1 MYGVAS
7 MTAPLRRVALRRPG
21 PAFLGADPA
30 AWHYGPSFEPGRAAA
45 EHAAFAGLL
54 ADSGVE
60 ILWMEGDDRGIADSV
75 FTYDASLMTPGG
87 TILLAPG
94 KPLRAGEQE
103 LHRAFYAARD
113 IPVIGELTGEAR
125 AEGGDTL
132 WLDEGTLAVGRGFRT
147 NQAGIE
153 QLTALLAPLGVS
165 VPAFDLPVHRGPE
178 ACLHLMSLVSP
189 VDRKRALACTRLLP
203 VGLWELMRTLGYE
216 LIEAPDAEFEA
227 SETLSVN
234 ILALAPGRCIAVAG
248 FHETRGA
255 LEAAGIEV
263 SDFEGTALCLGCEGG
278 PTCLTRPILRR
289 EGA

>member
-1 MYGVAS
+1 

-30 AWHYGPSFEPGRAAA
+30 AWHYGPRFDPGRAAA

-54 ADSGVE
+54 AGGGIEV
-60 ILWMEGDDRGIADSV
+60 LWMEGDDRGIADSV

-87 TILLAPG
+87 AVLLAPG

-103 LHRAFYAARD
+103 LHRAFYAAQD
-113 IPVIGELTGEAR
+113 IPVIGELTGDAR

-132 WLDEGTLAVGRGFRT
+132 WLDERTLAVGRGFRT

-153 QLTALLAPLGVS
+153 QLALLLAPAGVT
-165 VPAFDLPVHRGPE
+165 VRAFDLPVHRGPA

-189 VDRKRALACTRLLP
+189 VDRRRALAFTRLLP
-203 VGLWELMRTLGYE
+203 VGLWELMCSLDFE
-216 LIEAPDAEFEA
+216 LIEAPRSEFEA
-227 SETLSVN
+227 SGSLSVN
-234 ILALAPGRCIAVAG
+234 VLAVAPGHCIMVAG
-248 FHETRGA
+248 FPETRGA

-263 SDFEGTALCLGCEGG
+263 RVFEGAALCLGCEGG
-278 PTCLTRPILRR
+278 PTCLTRPILRSDPS
-289 EGA
+289 